1 MSKFVHLH
9 VHTHYSLLDGMGKIP
24 ALLDKAK
31 ELGMDAIAITDHG
44 VMYGAAEF
52 YQQAKLREIKPIIGM
67 ETYVAPR
74 KLEDKVAKLDTSP
87 GHLTLLAKNSQG
99 YQNLI
104 KLSSIAHLE
113 GYYYKPRVDKE
124 ILSKYSSGI
133 VALSGCF
140 SGEVAKNVSNGN
152 LKKAEEAIYS
162 YKNIFKDDF
171 YLEVQYQPGM
181 EDQDKINKDILEL
194 AKKTNT
200 KAVATKDVHYI
211 NKDDREA
218 AEILL
223 CTQTGKTMDDPDR
236 LKIESDLSLTSPEEM
251 TKAFKNNPEVIANTV
266 EISNKCSLEIE
277 FGKIHLPHF
286 TVPKNKDVDEYL
298 KEMVYKGLIDRYHT
312 KIKEDLSS
320 DITKRAEY
328 ELGVIKRTGFASY
341 FLIVQDFVNY
351 AKSQGIMVGPG
362 RGSAAGSIV
371 SYALRITDIDPL
383 KFNLLFERFLNEE
396 RIAMPDIDMD
406 FADSRREEVIQYV
419 INKYGAD
426 HVAQIITFGTMMA
439 RGAIRDVGRALG
451 MSYNE
456 VDVIA
461 KMIPTGLH
469 LLEAIDTV
477 PELKN
482 LYRTDP
488 KITKL
493 LDLSIKLEGVARH
506 ASTHAAGVVISPK
519 PLTEYVPLQK
529 ATKGETSIVTQYQ
542 MGDLEA
548 LGLLKMDFLG
558 LSNLSIIQDA
568 LEIIEAVEK
577 INIDI
582 NTLPL
587 DDKKTFEMLSRGETT
602 GVFQLE
608 SDGMKRVL
616 KDLKPTQF
624 EDIVAVVALYR
635 PGPMQ
640 WIDSYV
646 KRKHGK
652 EPVEYLHKK
661 LENALSETYGIPVYQ
676 EQVMQIA
683 KDIAGFSGPQADIL
697 RKAMGKKIKALMD
710 KQKVLF
716 IEGAEKNGFS
726 KDQANKIFA
735 MMEDFA
741 QYGFNKSHAACYAM
755 IAYWTAYLKAHYP
768 NCFMA
773 ALLTSDQTNM
783 DRVTIEVKEAERM
796 GMEILPPDVN
806 ESFQGFAVVPDTN
819 NIRFGL
825 LAIKNVGEG
834 PAEGIVKERK
844 INGKYKTIED
854 FITRMDSQVINK
866 KPLEALIKS
875 GALDSIGNRG
885 KLLANLEILLK
896 VGANGKKNVSE
907 GQTDMFSLTEE
918 IKVPEIVLKN
928 EMKVDKRQ
936 IMAWEKELLGLY
948 ISEHPLREFEDFL
961 QKNAMHISTVEKTMM
976 DQIIVVGGVI
986 TKIHKI
992 ITRSK
997 EVMIFA
1003 TIEDTTGSIEVLV
1016 FPKMLEQNPTL
1027 WIEDNIVLVKGR
1039 VSSNKDDDPKIVME
1053 KARRLSEKDLRQL
1066 KSDAPILITVPL
1078 KRESDKEKLGRIKD
1092 ILMKNQGQSE
1102 VIIKIEGLN
1111 ETKKIKSKVKLNTSL
1126 DIISQIED
1134 ITGIP
1139 IEYISI

>member
-1 MSKFVHLH
+1 
-9 VHTHYSLLDGMGKIP
+9 
-24 ALLDKAK
+24 
-31 ELGMDAIAITDHG
+31 
-44 VMYGAAEF
+44 
-52 YQQAKLREIKPIIGM
+52 
-67 ETYVAPR
+67 
-74 KLEDKVAKLDTSP
+74 
-87 GHLTLLAKNSQG
+87 
-99 YQNLI
+99 
-104 KLSSIAHLE
+104 
-113 GYYYKPRVDKE
+113 
-124 ILSKYSSGI
+124 
-133 VALSGCF
+133 
-140 SGEVAKNVSNGN
+140 
-152 LKKAEEAIYS
+152 
-162 YKNIFKDDF
+162 IFGTDF
-171 YLEVQYQPGM
+171 YLEVQYQPGWD
-181 EDQDKINKDILEL
+181 EQEKVNKNLFLLGE
-194 AKKTNT
+194 KTNT
-200 KAVATKDVHYI
+200 KIVATKDVHYI

-236 LKIESDLSLTSPEEM
+236 MTIDTDLSLTSQEEM
-251 TKAFKNNPEVIANTV
+251 INAFKNNPEVIENTV
-266 EISNKCSLEIE
+266 EISNKCNLDIK
-277 FGKIHLPHF
+277 FGENHLPHF
-286 TVPKNKDVDEYL
+286 KVPKGKEVDEFL
-298 KEMVYKGLIDRYHT
+298 RDEVYKGLLERYNT
-312 KIKEDLSS
+312 KSVEKLSKEIKS
-320 DITKRAEY
+320 RADY
-328 ELGVIKRTGFASY
+328 ELGVIQRTGFASY
-341 FLIVQDFVNY
+341 FLIVQDFVRF
-351 AKSQGIMVGPG
+351 AKREGIMVGPG

-371 SYALRITDIDPL
+371 SYALKVTDIDPL

-451 MSYNE
+451 MSYGE

-461 KMIPTGLH
+461 KMMPTGLH
-469 LLEAIDTV
+469 LLEAIDAV
-477 PELKN
+477 PELKT
-482 LYRTDP
+482 LYKTDP
-488 KITKL
+488 KITRL
-493 LDLSIKLEGVARH
+493 LDLSIRLEGVARH

-542 MGDLEA
+542 MGDLES

-558 LSNLSIIQDA
+558 LSNLTVIQDA

-577 INIDI
+577 INLDI

-587 DDKKTFEMLSRGETT
+587 DDEKTFKMLSKGETT

-616 KDLKPTQF
+616 KDLKPTKF

-652 EPVEYLHKK
+652 EAVKYLHPK
-661 LENALSETYGIPVYQ
+661 LENSLSETYGIPVYQ

-710 KQKVLF
+710 KQKILF
-716 IEGAEKNGFS
+716 IEGAGKNGFT
-726 KDQANKIFA
+726 KEQAIEIFS

-755 IAYWTAYLKAHYP
+755 IAYWTAYLKAHYQ

-796 GMEILPPDVN
+796 GMEVLPPDVN
-806 ESFQGFAVVPDTN
+806 ESFQGFAVVPNTN

-834 PAEGIVKERK
+834 PADGIVKERK
-844 INGKYKTIED
+844 ENGKYKSIED
-854 FITRMDSQVINK
+854 FITRMDSQIVNK

-875 GALDSIGNRG
+875 GALDSVGERG

-896 VGANGKKNVSE
+896 AGSSGRKNVSE

-918 IKVPEIVLKN
+918 MKVPEIVLKN
-928 EMKVDKRQ
+928 EMKIDKRQ
-936 IMAWEKELLGLY
+936 VMAWEKELLGLY
-948 ISEHPLREFEDFL
+948 ISEHPLKDFEDFL
-961 QKNAMHISTVEKTMM
+961 KKNAKQIFEIEKDMM
-976 DQIIVVGGVI
+976 DQTVVVGGVI

-997 EVMIFA
+997 EIMIFA

-1016 FPKMLEQNPTL
+1016 FPKMLENNTAM
-1027 WIEDNIVLVKGR
+1027 WVEDNIVLVKGR
-1039 VSSNKDDDPKIVME
+1039 VSSNKDDDPKIVLE
-1053 KARRLSEKDLRQL
+1053 KARKLSEKDL
-1066 KSDAPILITVPL
+1066 KETKAGAPILITVSL
-1078 KRESDKEKLGRIKD
+1078 KKESDKEKLPKIKD
-1092 ILMKNQGQSE
+1092 ILLRNPGQSE
-1102 VIIKIEGLN
+1102 VIIKIESLN
-1111 ETKKIKSKVKLNTSL
+1111 DTKKIKPNLKINASL
-1126 DIISQIED
+1126 EVISEIEE
-1134 ITGIP
+1134 IAENP
-1139 IEYISI
+1139 IEYLSI